1 MVSINS
7 LEPTV
12 EVSRTSTGLEP
23 PAQQHLPDLFIHFE
37 SQQGSAGMAGPAGVH
52 WDNLKKKNTEG
63 GNKQP
68 TGVKSGWWYQPSEN
82 MSQ

>member
-52 WDNLKKKNTEG
+52 WENLKKKTQKEATNNPQVSNLVG
-63 GNKQP
+63 GINPLKI
-68 TGVKSGWWYQPSEN
+68 
-82 MSQ
+82 